1 MTVKQLFEV
10 SEIPT
15 SLCLD
20 IGNGQEIMIGQE
32 DSALAEAFG
41 DIVIAKIMLPSQP
54 CRVCAKTEVV
64 REAVLDH
71 HE

>member
-15 SLCLD
+15 SFCLD

-54 CRVCAKTEVV
+54 CRV
-64 REAVLDH
+64 
-71 HE
+71 